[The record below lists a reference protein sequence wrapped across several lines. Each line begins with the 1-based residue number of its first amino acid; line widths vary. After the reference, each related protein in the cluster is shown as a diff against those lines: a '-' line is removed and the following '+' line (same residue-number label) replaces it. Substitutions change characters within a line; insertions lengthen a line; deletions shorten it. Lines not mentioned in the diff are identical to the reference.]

1 MNALNGLPTAGNQQL
16 HDTID
21 DDNFD
26 FAFEQTS
33 QQIFQVKLE
42 KKYDSSFF
50 YLFFL
55 CYLRMILWNEEPCFP
70 WRGNLNTKSPPQSLI
85 LRYIYMNL

>member
-50 YLFFL
+50 YLFF
-55 CYLRMILWNEEPCFP
+55 CVI
-70 WRGNLNTKSPPQSLI
+70 
-85 LRYIYMNL
+85 